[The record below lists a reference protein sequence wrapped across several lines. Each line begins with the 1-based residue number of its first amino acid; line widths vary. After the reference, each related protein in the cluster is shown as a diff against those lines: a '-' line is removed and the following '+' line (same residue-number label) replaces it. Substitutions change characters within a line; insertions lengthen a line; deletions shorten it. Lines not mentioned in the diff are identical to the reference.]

1 MNPPPYFNLS
11 VELLITNIQYK
22 KISALGILRLVGQ
35 RSNLKNG
42 VVFCWLT
49 FPLYCIS
56 QMAEEIATAVGN
68 IFIDESD
75 HKSQSARLKALLQ
88 SILSSG
94 NNERDIS
101 SNVSRIA
108 EAVVNKETI
117 SMVVSRQF
125 VTDIVAA
132 LDDLKPCL
140 VKEVAKALLNIV
152 QSRLISYEEQV
163 TQLRFRL
170 ADLYEG
176 DGDSGEAAKILMA
189 IPLETGQR
197 TYPPELKMR
206 TYLRIAQLAL
216 DYKNSEEA
224 ESFVNRASMLF
235 NDVSKDDELIVIFKS
250 LYAKVLDHRNKF
262 IEAAQRYY
270 DLSLFQNMLTTS
282 EKLQALTNAISCT
295 VLASP
300 GAQRSRMLT
309 TLHKDERCSSLAAY
323 GILQKMYFE
332 RLIRNDEV
340 MEFEKSL
347 SLHQRVTHDGWS
359 LLQRAVIEH
368 NFTAVSKIFA
378 NITFEQLAKLLDID
392 RRQAEKMAWQ
402 IIADGRVGGIID
414 QVDGIVHFT
423 HAVDE
428 DAIATKDAL
437 AEWDQHIAELCQNVN
452 IVTDMIIQ
460 KHTLWVDS
468 RKPEA

>member
-1 MNPPPYFNLS
+1 M
-11 VELLITNIQYK
+11 E
-22 KISALGILRLVGQ
+22 
-35 RSNLKNG
+35 
-42 VVFCWLT
+42 
-49 FPLYCIS
+49 
-56 QMAEEIATAVGN
+56 EEIATAVGN
-68 IFIDESD
+68 IFLDESD

-94 NNERDIS
+94 KNENDIS
-101 SNVSRIA
+101 HNVSRIA
-108 EAVVNKETI
+108 EAVVNKETV

-125 VTDIVAA
+125 VSDIVAA
-132 LDDLKPCL
+132 LDDLKPSL

-176 DGDSGEAAKILMA
+176 EGDSGEAAKILTA

-197 TYPPELKMR
+197 TYSPELKMR

-216 DYKNSEEA
+216 DCKNSEEA

-235 NDVSKDDELIVIFKS
+235 SDVSKDDQLIVVFKS
-250 LYAKVLDHRNKF
+250 LYARVLDHRKKF

-282 EKLQALTNAISCT
+282 EKAQALTNAISCT

-309 TLHKDERCSSLAAY
+309 TLFKDERSSSLAAY
-323 GILQKMYFE
+323 GILEKMYFE
-332 RLIRNDEV
+332 RLIRNDEL
-340 MEFEKSL
+340 MEFENSL
-347 SLHQRVTHDGWS
+347 SSHQRVCHGGWS

-368 NFTAVSKIFA
+368 NFTAVSKIFT
-378 NITFEQLAKLLDID
+378 NITFEQLAKLLNISC
-392 RRQAEKMAWQ
+392 RQAEKMAWQ
-402 IIADGRVGGIID
+402 IIADGRVAGTID

-423 HAVDE
+423 YAADE
-428 DAIATKDAL
+428 DAVPSKEAL
-437 AEWDQHIAELCQNVN
+437 AEWDQHIAELCQDVN
-452 IVTDMIIQ
+452 NVTDVIIQ
-460 KHTLWVDS
+460 KHRQWVEA
-468 RKPEA
+468 RKPAV

>member
-1 MNPPPYFNLS
+1 M
-11 VELLITNIQYK
+11 T
-22 KISALGILRLVGQ
+22 
-35 RSNLKNG
+35 
-42 VVFCWLT
+42 
-49 FPLYCIS
+49 
-56 QMAEEIATAVGN
+56 EEIATAVGN

-88 SILSSG
+88 SILSSSRTE
-94 NNERDIS
+94 NDIS
-101 SNVSRIA
+101 CNISRIA
-108 EAVVNKETI
+108 EAVVNKETV

-125 VTDIVAA
+125 VTDIVAT
-132 LDDLKPCL
+132 LDDLKPSL

-170 ADLYEG
+170 ADLYEA
-176 DGDSGEAAKILMA
+176 DGESGEAAKILMA

-197 TYPPELKMR
+197 TYSPELKMR

-216 DYKNSEEA
+216 DYKNSDEA

-235 NDVSKDDELIVIFKS
+235 NDVSKDNELIMMYKS
-250 LYAKVLDHRNKF
+250 LYARVLDHRKKF

-270 DLSLFQNMLTTS
+270 DLSLFQNMLIS
-282 EKLQALTNAISCT
+282 EKAQALTNAISCT

-300 GAQRSRMLT
+300 GVQRSRMLT
-309 TLHKDERCSSLAAY
+309 TLYKDERCSSLAAY
-323 GILQKMYFE
+323 SILQKMYFE

-347 SLHQRVTHDGWS
+347 SSHQRITRGDWS

-368 NFTAVSKIFA
+368 NFTAVSKIFT
-378 NITFEQLAKLLDID
+378 NISFEQLAKLLNID
-392 RRQAEKMAWQ
+392 CTQAEKLARQ
-402 IIADGRVGGIID
+402 IIADGRVAGTID

-423 HAVDE
+423 HITDE
-428 DAIATKDAL
+428 DAVPGKEAL
-437 AEWDQHIAELCQNVN
+437 AEWDQHIAGLCQDVN

-460 KHTLWVDS
+460 KHKVWVDA
-468 RKPEA
+468 RKPAA

>member
-1 MNPPPYFNLS
+1 
-11 VELLITNIQYK
+11 
-22 KISALGILRLVGQ
+22 
-35 RSNLKNG
+35 
-42 VVFCWLT
+42 
-49 FPLYCIS
+49 
-56 QMAEEIATAVGN
+56 
-68 IFIDESD
+68 
-75 HKSQSARLKALLQ
+75 
-88 SILSSG
+88 
-94 NNERDIS
+94 
-101 SNVSRIA
+101 
-108 EAVVNKETI
+108 
-117 SMVVSRQF
+117 
-125 VTDIVAA
+125 
-132 LDDLKPCL
+132 
-140 VKEVAKALLNIV
+140 
-152 QSRLISYEEQV
+152 
-163 TQLRFRL
+163 
-170 ADLYEG
+170 
-176 DGDSGEAAKILMA
+176 
-189 IPLETGQR
+189 
-197 TYPPELKMR
+197 
-206 TYLRIAQLAL
+206 
-216 DYKNSEEA
+216 
-224 ESFVNRASMLF
+224 
-235 NDVSKDDELIVIFKS
+235 
-250 LYAKVLDHRNKF
+250 
-262 IEAAQRYY
+262 
-270 DLSLFQNMLTTS
+270 
-282 EKLQALTNAISCT
+282 
-295 VLASP
+295 
-300 GAQRSRMLT
+300 MLT